1 MKITDVRIFPY
12 SGKKK
17 TSLVAFA
24 NVTFDK
30 AFVVRG
36 FRIFEG
42 KKGAFASCP
51 SELVGDEYK
60 DTAFPITA
68 DFREKLMDAIVEAW
82 EDFDPDEEDE
92 QPKKKTKKRQRDVDE
107 DELPD

>member
-12 SGKKK
+12 TGKKK
-17 TSLVAFA
+17 SSLVAFA

-30 AFVVRG
+30 CFVVRG

-60 DTAFPITA
+60 DVAFPITA
-68 DFREKLMDAIVEAW
+68 DFRETLMDAIVDAW

>member
-12 SGKKK
+12 EGKKS
-17 TSLVAFA
+17 SLVAFA
-24 NVTFDK
+24 NITFDK
-30 AFVVRG
+30 CFVVRG

-51 SELVGDEYK
+51 SEKVGDEYK

-68 DFREKLMDAIVEAW
+68 DFRETLMDALVEAW
-82 EDFDPDEEDE
+82 EDYDEEDE
-92 QPKKKTKKRQRDVDE
+92 RPKKSTKKKRTRDVED

>member
-12 SGKKK
+12 TGKRKS
-17 TSLVAFA
+17 SLVAFA

-42 KKGAFASCP
+42 KKGAFATCP
-51 SELVGDEYK
+51 SELLGDEYK

-68 DFREKLMDAIVEAW
+68 DFRETLMYAIVDAW
-82 EDFDPDEEDE
+82 EDFDPDEDD
-92 QPKKKTKKRQRDVDE
+92 QPKKKTKKRQRDVDV